1 MKMPCNLVHHAWLL
15 SVVATS
21 LLLAGT
27 AFGQATICP
36 GGDGDFD
43 GDGFSDALECDGFSM
58 LDPLQVEVIGADGS
72 VVPSPFLPSCFGQEN
87 PERQYCASAEQ
98 SDLFVIVVAA
108 NPSGMPS
115 GPLETA
121 TRPISEGGLGMNVHL
136 LIEDPANPGNRRVA
150 AALGQKALR
159 ITESLDP
166 NGEILGQSNYGTPNG
181 LDRATIW
188 TTRIAN
194 FVAATCSSDDDS
206 CRTNTGALGYTQVTD
221 ALARWV
227 VEHEMGHSYRLSADY
242 NKRFGGYHLKAGTD
256 SVMAQFIS
264 YSTSKK
270 TGVTTLFIPQ
280 TFDAQSQADALLAIP

>member
-1 MKMPCNLVHHAWLL
+1 MKMHRNLVRHAWLL

-21 LLLAGT
+21 LLLAGA

-36 GGDGDFD
+36 GGDGDVD
-43 GDGFSDALECDGFSM
+43 GDGFSDALECQGFSM
-58 LDPLQVEVIGADGS
+58 IPPLQVEVIGADGS
-72 VVPSPFLPSCFGQEN
+72 VVLSNFLPSCFGQEN
-87 PERQYCASAEQ
+87 PDRRYCASAEQ

-108 NPSGMPS
+108 TPSGMPS

-121 TRPISEGGLGMNVHL
+121 TRPISEGGLGINVHL
-136 LIEDPANPGNRRVA
+136 LVEDSADPGNRQVSPDS
-150 AALGQKALR
+150 GQKALR

-166 NGEILGQSNYGTPNG
+166 DGEILGQSNYGTPNG

-194 FVAATCSSDDDS
+194 FVAATCRDDAS
-206 CRTNTGALGYTQVTD
+206 CKTNTGAQGLTEVTD

-270 TGVTTLFIPQ
+270 TGLTTLFIPQ